1 MLRQR
6 VRRWKGNSTEYEITW
21 ESVRIFKKRVKYFLK
36 VQIDSSLPK
45 IFKFYSSSTIGLWMH
60 EWRDV
65 NVAASLWGKA
75 EQTDRA
81 GHVHPLIPLTHI
93 DVYYI
98 DCDGQLVLEP
108 LESEE
113 MCMEKKLTSSPR
125 VNQAETV
132 VFKLFDIT
140 IELCVNPS
148 FTQLRRASTI
158 KKNQ

>member
-1 MLRQR
+1 MGECENFQKESELFFKSPDRFLAAKDFQILLVVNYRLVDAR
-6 VRRWKGNSTEYEITW
+6 VTRRKCC
-21 ESVRIFKKRVKYFLK
+21 
-36 VQIDSSLPK
+36 
-45 IFKFYSSSTIGLWMH
+45 
-60 EWRDV
+60 
-65 NVAASLWGKA
+65 SLWGKA

-132 VFKLFDIT
+132 VFKLFNIT